1 MTAAVARIFTSLL
14 FLSAMA
20 PFLLMVDPIGQ
31 APVGPAQD
39 SWRCRFSLSG
49 YSRSG
54 LTVVLS
60 SAQAQEIGPQVT
72 RAARDVAPFVVPKNR
87 WEFAAMWGGLGSGSM
102 MQNHVGSS
110 HGSVLSDGVAAGGAA
125 GGAAKDAPQKGSAL
139 LVAARAADDAR
150 AFWSYGP
157 LVIFAGGVTISIL
170 VKFLALPLG
179 GACTEGLYSLL
190 RAQALQ
196 SEGDYC
202 EGVAIAHDGGEDRG
216 EIGNVEVQ
224 VEGMKGGSSRCS
236 ESDRHRRGP
245 EKSGS
250 SDVSGKRWPCT
261 LDLLPETAAPL
272 ARAERSLAS
281 KSPEAGG
288 DTERSEDATE
298 PKP

>member
-72 RAARDVAPFVVPKNR
+72 GAARDVAPFVVPKNR

-157 LVIFAGGVTISIL
+157 LVIFAGGGYNFYSGQV
-170 VKFLALPLG
+170 P
-179 GACTEGLYSLL
+179 GAAAWWCVHRGIVFAAPSASAAIGWRLL
-190 RAQALQ
+190 RGCRDCA
-196 SEGDYC
+196 
-202 EGVAIAHDGGEDRG
+202 
-216 EIGNVEVQ
+216 
-224 VEGMKGGSSRCS
+224 
-236 ESDRHRRGP
+236 
-245 EKSGS
+245 
-250 SDVSGKRWPCT
+250 RW
-261 LDLLPETAAPL
+261 
-272 ARAERSLAS
+272 
-281 KSPEAGG
+281 G
-288 DTERSEDATE
+288 
-298 PKP
+298 